1 MHKQGQRYDASGPP
15 VSPHDSN
22 RMFELR
28 MTPEK
33 ELENVTARDWFSA
46 DFTKSI
52 FWYCRS

>member
-52 FWYCRS
+52 FWY